1 MHVPKSLKFSLN
13 KLTFRN
19 KIKFMRNMIFMFCC
33 IFIFAGRIQS
43 QENFEYPTGDSLY
56 QHWGYYSPLVFGPYK
71 HIIISPP
78 TLTFP
83 LYSGSTLGN
92 SVMLDTVDIEILR
105 TFMNHFGFSSGNVYI
120 SFIARAGAAKPDGG
134 RFINSGGSLI
144 FNNNFMSEGGVYTK
158 DSSGKI
164 AFGIAKNN
172 EQPVYTPAVY
182 SRATNYLIIYKYSF
196 VDGGTSN
203 DSLSLFVF
211 SSACP
216 TLEPAPLVSIKPS
229 SPDFPDIGSVWL
241 YQGLNSNSPRI
252 RVDGINMM
260 SSWDNNVLPVE
271 LSSFN
276 ANVERSDVNL
286 NWTVVSEINNSGFDV
301 ERKSNGESNSWNK
314 IGFVEGRGT
323 TNEPMT
329 YYYKDSKPESGR
341 YQYRLKQSDFNGNF
355 EYFTLENDVVIGT
368 PVSFTLNQ
376 NYPNPFNPV
385 SKIDFAI
392 PVNGLVTLKVYD
404 ILGKEVTV
412 LINEVKEAGFYSVKF
427 DGTNL
432 SSGVYFYSINVDGGG
447 QKFSKTLKLV
457 LSK

>member
-1 MHVPKSLKFSLN
+1 M
-13 KLTFRN
+13 R
-19 KIKFMRNMIFMFCC
+19 KIIFIFCC

-43 QENFEYPTGDSLY
+43 QENFEYPNGDSLY
-56 QHWGYYSPLVFGPYK
+56 QHWGYYGPLVFGPYK

-105 TFMNHFGFSSGNVYI
+105 KFMNHFGFSSGNVYM

-134 RFINSGGSLI
+134 RFINTGGSLI
-144 FNNNFMSEGGVYTK
+144 FNNSFMSEGGVFAK

-172 EQPVYTPAVY
+172 EAPVYTPAVY
-182 SRATNYLIIYKYSF
+182 NRAVNHLIIYKYSF
-196 VDGGTSN
+196 IDGGTNN

-211 SSACP
+211 STACP
-216 TLEPAPLVSIKPS
+216 SVEPAPLVSIKPS

-241 YQGLNSNSPRI
+241 YQGLNTNSPRI
-252 RVDGINMM
+252 RVDGINLM

-276 ANVERSDVNL
+276 ANVERSNVKL
-286 NWTVVSEINNSGFDV
+286 NWTAVSEINNSGFDIERRTSV
-301 ERKSNGESNSWNK
+301 ENNTWNNSWNK

-329 YYYKDSKPESGR
+329 YSYKDANLNSGS
-341 YQYRLKQSDFNGNF
+341 YQYRLKQTDFNGNF
-355 EYFTLENDVVIGT
+355 EYFTLENDVVISL
-368 PVSFTLNQ
+368 PVDFSLGQ

-404 ILGKEVTV
+404 ILGKEVNV
-412 LINEVKEAGFYSVKF
+412 LVNEVREAGFYSVKF

-432 SSGVYFYSINVDGGG
+432 SSGVYFYNINVDGGA
-447 QKFSKTLKLV
+447 QKYSKTLKLV